1 MITKPFIQS
10 IPSFSSALLKVDTL
24 RLDTIHPV
32 VSGNKWY
39 KLNYYIKDA
48 LQHNKTFIASFGGPY
63 SNHLVALA
71 FAAKYHG
78 LTSIGYIRANNGE
91 PITPMMQEAM
101 NYGMQLQFLG
111 RTNFQEQKNIIL
123 QNRSS
128 PNYFIYEGGYG
139 KLGAKGAATIMK
151 ELNSLIEI
159 TQIKYDAIICAVGTG
174 TMISGIIN
182 ASEDGQQII
191 GIPVLKN
198 EDSIPTEIKN
208 LLNTPFKPFTILPN
222 FHGGGYAKTT
232 KAQLNF
238 MNQFWE
244 EEKIPTDIVY
254 TGKLFWAVKQLLNAN
269 YFSQGKR
276 LLIIHSGGLQGNRSL
291 AKGVLDF

>member
-128 PNYFIYEGGYG
+128 PNYFIDEGGYG